1 VSTANVSHRRAKIA
15 KSHSF
20 WPLVASAASFL
31 LVFAL
36 WVVLR
41 RRGYLSWLLAGL
53 GGVLLYPLFDL
64 VTRFL
69 PVRIGG
75 LTSGLHF
82 SPSESNFCQHVGA
95 CTCTILKGPIVT
107 VVAMGLLT
115 NLTLAIDGIDGEG
128 SFSGCVC
135 LFLLGLG
142 AGLLYAL
149 TAIVDE
155 RAFHHKVKQGLLGT
169 MLSGPIAA
177 IASMMLWV
185 LACLIFGI
193 DDVGILVAGNQAS
206 PVVLGLIALMIG
218 LYTAVIG
225 FRRKGG
231 V

>member
-1 VSTANVSHRRAKIA
+1 MSTANAPRRHAKIA
-15 KSHSF
+15 KSYAF
-20 WPLVASAASFL
+20 WPLVVSAASFL

-36 WVVLR
+36 WTVLR
-41 RRGYLSWLLAGL
+41 GRGYLSWLLAGL

-69 PVRIGG
+69 MARIGG

-95 CTCTILKGPIVT
+95 CTYTILKGPIVT

-115 NLTLAIDGIDGEG
+115 NLTLAIDGIDGEA
-128 SFSGCVC
+128 SFGDYLC
-135 LFLLGLG
+135 LLLVGLG
-142 AGLLYAL
+142 VGFLHVL
-149 TAIVDE
+149 TGIVN
-155 RAFHHKVKQGLLGT
+155 RRVFQHKVKQGLLGT
-169 MLSGPIAA
+169 ILSGPIAA
-177 IASMMLWV
+177 IASMVLWV
-185 LACLIFGI
+185 LACLILGI
-193 DDVGILVAGNQAS
+193 DDVGILVAGNQAP

-218 LYTAVIG
+218 LYTAVID